1 MLTKARAIVLAITSA
16 DANHVLL
23 SVQAENEAEPRT
35 ALAYPSLT
43 GPVHVGDMVVLNTTA
58 TTLKLGTGGVDFVI
72 HNESRPLPDAA
83 SGADE
88 PDAHIVK
95 LRYTP
100 LQHAVAAVE
109 TNPAHAAVWERAQTL
124 LQTPVVALGLHSQLA
139 PAAAAVKA
147 ARPDARVAYVM
158 TDAAALGIGFSAL
171 VRDLKAAGLLDATLT
186 AGQAFGGDYECVTV
200 ASGLLAARWIA
211 RADVILVGQGPGNAG
226 TGTRFGFSGIEQGPL
241 LDMAGRLWGTPIAP
255 LRLSLAD
262 KRARHAGLSHHS
274 VTTLGLLAQSPAL
287 IAFPAENEDLP
298 EATLAPLRE
307 AVENSPIARTHT
319 IMEADGTPGMAL
331 LARLGVRVT
340 SMGRAPD
347 QDTVFFH
354 AAAAA
359 GALAASHIR
368 S

>member
-1 MLTKARAIVLAITSA
+1 MLTKARATVLAITSA
-16 DANHVLL
+16 DANHVSL
-23 SVQAENEAEPRT
+23 SVQAENEAQERT
-35 ALAYPSLT
+35 ALAYPALT
-43 GPVHVGDMVVLNTTA
+43 GPVCVGDVVVLNATA
-58 TTLKLGTGGVDFVI
+58 TSLKLGTGGVDFVI
-72 HNESRPLPDAA
+72 HNESRRLPDAL
-83 SGADE
+83 SEGE
-88 PDAHIVK
+88 TNAHIVK
-95 LRYTP
+95 MRYTP

-109 TNPAHAAVWERAQTL
+109 MDPAHAAVWERAQTL
-124 LQTPVVALGLHSQLA
+124 LQTPIIALGLHSQLA

-171 VRDLKAAGLLDATLT
+171 VRDLKTAGLLDATLT
-186 AGQAFGGDYECVTV
+186 AGQSFGGDYECVTV

-241 LDMAGRLWGTPIAP
+241 LDLAGRLWGTPIAP

-262 KRARHAGLSHHS
+262 KRARHTGLSHHS

-287 IAFPAENEDLP
+287 VAFPAENEVLP
-298 EATLAPLRE
+298 AALLAPLRE
-307 AVENSPIARTHT
+307 AVENSPVARTHT
-319 IMEADGTPGMAL
+319 IMEADGAPGLAL
-331 LARLGVRVT
+331 LASRGVRVT

-347 QDTVFFH
+347 QDPVFFH